1 MKLYHLTAKPRE
13 KSTKGA
19 LNQEKA
25 QGFVPAVVYG
35 KEENINLFVFIN
47 DLNHLINTSEVFQVH
62 LKAGNSDYL
71 TIIKEIQFNPL
82 SDQPSHID
90 FLLIDDNKVV
100 TIDFPVQL
108 VGSPIG
114 VRQGGKLYK
123 KLRSLQLRGKISDMP
138 EHVIID
144 VAALDIGN
152 TIKVKDLQIPGIQI
166 LEQPGT
172 PIASVART
180 RVVEPTEAEAAAAAA
195 AAAPAAPAEGAE
207 AKPAAGG
214 KKSEK

>member
-19 LNQEKA
+19 LNQEKG

-47 DLNHLINTSEVFQVH
+47 DLNHLINTSEVYQVH
-62 LKAGNSDYL
+62 LKVGSSDYL

-100 TIDFPVQL
+100 TIDFPIQL
-108 VGSPIG
+108 VGSPVG

-123 KLRSLQLRGKISDMP
+123 KLRSLHLKGKISDMP

-144 VAALDIGN
+144 VAALDIGS
-152 TIKVKDLQIPGIQI
+152 TIKVKDVKIPGISI

-172 PIASVART
+172 PIASVSRT

-195 AAAPAAPAEGAE
+195 TAAPAETAE

-214 KKSEK
+214 TGKKSEK